1 RDIREFPVEA
11 WRRHI
16 SVILQDF
23 VRYELSLADNVAFG
37 APHVPR
43 NQGRI
48 RQALERAGLG
58 DLIDR
63 LPRGLDTPL
72 SRAYVDGV
80 DLSGG
85 QWQRVAIARSLY
97 ALDAGARVLVLDE
110 PTAALDVRAE
120 AAFFDRFVELTEGV
134 TSLLI

>member
-1 RDIREFPVEA
+1 
-11 WRRHI
+11 
-16 SVILQDF
+16 QDF
-23 VRYELSLADNVAFG
+23 VRYELSVADNVAFG

-43 NQGRI
+43 DEARI
-48 RQALERAGLG
+48 LRALERAGLG
-58 DLIDR
+58 DVVAT

-72 SRAYVDGV
+72 SRAYAGGV

-110 PTAALDVRAE
+110 PTSALDVRAE
-120 AAFFDRFVELTEGV
+120 TEFFDRFVELT
-134 TSLLI
+134 